1 MVINFLE
8 HAGFQTHI
16 LFFNTES
23 TYPNYHVIRKPS
35 TIPNIKL
42 YEPPNLTSKF

>member
-42 YEPPNLTSKF
+42 DEPPNLTSKF